1 MSPAVPPDKHGD
13 PLSIASITVTHDPDG
28 AILRRQ
34 QMQLAG
40 AALRIVVDNAS
51 AVAAQAGLRE
61 IVAAAGSELLAL
73 PANIGL
79 AAAINVGL
87 RHVREHHPA
96 VQAIL
101 LLDQD
106 TEPGASGL
114 AQLQGAYIALRRE
127 FGPEIALNPAL
138 VDADTG
144 VDHGFHAI
152 HGLRWVR
159 VRRLAGDRPV
169 DCAGLNCSG
178 TLAGVAT
185 FDRVG
190 GMDESFFLDMLDAE
204 WSFRA
209 AAMGVRLLGV
219 PATHFIH
226 RMGQRSLRVWLFGWR
241 VIPYR
246 SPWRNRLVVRNTLRL
261 IGRRHAP
268 AVWKLWAVPKLLLT
282 MAAHGIFDRNRGAQ
296 LGAMLRGVGDAV
308 LGRKVAVPPRDADA

>member
-1 MSPAVPPDKHGD
+1 MSPAVTPDERGD

-51 AVAAQAGLRE
+51 AGAAQAGLRE
-61 IVAAAGSELLAL
+61 IAAATGSELVAL

-87 RHVREHHPA
+87 RHVRERHPS

-106 TEPGASGL
+106 TEPGATGL
-114 AQLQGAYIALRRE
+114 DQLERAYVALRRE

-152 HGLRWVR
+152 HGLRWIR
-159 VRRLAGDRPV
+159 VRRLDGDQAGRMRRAQLQRHAGGRGDLRP
-169 DCAGLNCSG
+169 
-178 TLAGVAT
+178 
-185 FDRVG
+185 R
-190 GMDESFFLDMLDAE
+190 
-204 WSFRA
+204 
-209 AAMGVRLLGV
+209 
-219 PATHFIH
+219 
-226 RMGQRSLRVWLFGWR
+226 
-241 VIPYR
+241 
-246 SPWRNRLVVRNTLRL
+246 
-261 IGRRHAP
+261 RRHGRVVLPRHAGCGVVVP
-268 AVWKLWAVPKLLLT
+268 RRRERASGCWACRRRT
-282 MAAHGIFDRNRGAQ
+282 SSTAWGSAACGSGCSAGA
-296 LGAMLRGVGDAV
+296 
-308 LGRKVAVPPRDADA
+308 